1 MLVVHGSIDTLAP
14 VEDAREFVR
23 RSRQVSANPVLYAEM
38 AGAQHAFEIFP
49 SYRTARVIE
58 GIERFLHSVH
68 TGHRSAAGL
77 AEELV
82 E

>member
-1 MLVVHGSIDTLAP
+1 M
-14 VEDAREFVR
+14 
-23 RSRQVSANPVLYAEM
+23 LYAEM

-68 TGHRSAAGL
+68 AGHRSAAGV
-77 AEELV
+77 ADELV